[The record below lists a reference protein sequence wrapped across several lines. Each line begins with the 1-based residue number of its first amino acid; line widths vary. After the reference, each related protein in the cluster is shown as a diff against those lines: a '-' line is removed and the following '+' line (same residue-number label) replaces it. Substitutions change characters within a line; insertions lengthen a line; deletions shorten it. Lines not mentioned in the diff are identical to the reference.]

1 MRAEI
6 VMIGTELLLGQIVD
20 SNSALLGRTLAAHG
34 VNLFQKSTVGD
45 NQARI
50 EETLARA
57 LERAD
62 VVLTSGGLGPTEDDV
77 TREAVA
83 HLLDRPLELDAGLL
97 EDLHERFAR
106 MKRPVSENNRKQA
119 MLPRGA
125 RPISNPNGTAPG
137 LLVDDE
143 RGVIIC
149 MPGVP
154 HELEA
159 MLNAEVIPRLRE
171 RFGVTGVLWSR
182 VLKVAGVGESR
193 IDERIG
199 DLMRDGA
206 NPTVGVLA
214 SPDAVRIRISAK
226 ADSQAEAAAL
236 VQPVEQELRA
246 RLEGLILGADEDT
259 LESAVDWMLQERGWS
274 LAVAETATGGLL
286 AQRLAHANA
295 HSFAGGWNLPRHT
308 PAHASAQEDAAA
320 LAEAVRQAFNAECGL
335 ALAPVD
341 EGGVTAGVFLSPEG
355 RHAWESGMPPSES
368 LYAVRTAVI
377 ALEQVR
383 RWLTG
388 RRPATP

>member
-20 SNSALLGRTLAAHG
+20 SNSALLGRSLAAHG

-50 EETLARA
+50 EDTLARG

-62 VVLTSGGLGPTEDDV
+62 AVLTSGGLGPTVDDV

-83 HLLDRPLELDAGLL
+83 HLLDRPLELDPGLL
-97 EDLHERFAR
+97 EDLEERFAR
-106 MKRPVSENNRKQA
+106 MKRTVSENNKKQA

-125 RPISNPNGTAPG
+125 RPISNPHGTAPG

-159 MLNAEVIPRLRE
+159 MLTGEVIPWLRE

-182 VLKVAGVGESR
+182 VLKVSGVGESR

-226 ADSQAEAAAL
+226 ADSQAEAEAL
-236 VQPVEQELRA
+236 VEPVERKLRG
-246 RLEGLILGADEDT
+246 RLEGLILGADADT
-259 LESAVDWMLQERGWS
+259 LESVVDDMLRERGWS

-286 AQRLAHANA
+286 AQRLAQANA
-295 HSFAGGWNLPRHT
+295 RSFAGGWNLPRHA
-308 PAHASAQEDAAA
+308 PAQSSAQEDAAA
-320 LAEAVRQAFNAECGL
+320 LAETVREAFGAECGL
-335 ALAPVD
+335 ALSPAD
-341 EGGVTAGVFLSPEG
+341 ERGVTAGVFVSPEG
-355 RHAWESGMPPSES
+355 QHAWESGMPPDES

-377 ALEQVR
+377 TLEQVR

-388 RRPATP
+388 QPANP